1 MKTFRFGMAVL
12 ASAGLLAGMA
22 ACANPT
28 AGGSNVQANEVGP
41 AVEIAKSDAIAALV
55 PEEIRDKG
63 TFTVAINPDIAPVK
77 FLDSNGE
84 FAGLIP
90 ELLTQAGTV
99 MGLEPTMQQAAFDA
113 LVPGLEAQRF
123 DVIASIGDFKE
134 RQEKIDFIDYL
145 KTGSALIVSADFEKD
160 KVELSDLCGLKISYV
175 RGTFQ
180 QGQIEG
186 VSEDCAAAGK
196 EPLKAAGYGDANAA
210 MLSVKSGQSDGFW
223 GDIQSLLYNAKTSP
237 EIYKVVSHDV
247 AGPYGIGINK
257 EDVEFRDALHAAL
270 RSLVENGAYDQL
282 LEKWGQQNLG
292 MPDLPLN
299 TGASLDG

>member
-28 AGGSNVQANEVGP
+28 AGGSNVQANDVGP

-186 VSEDCAAAGK
+186 VTDDCAADGK
-196 EPLKAAGYGDANAA
+196 ESLKAAGYGDANAA
-210 MLSVKSGQSDGFW
+210 LLSVKSGQADGFW

-237 EIYKVVSHDV
+237 EIYKVVSDDV
-247 AGPYGIGINK
+247 AGPYGIGIN
-257 EDVEFRDALHAAL
+257 
-270 RSLVENGAYDQL
+270 
-282 LEKWGQQNLG
+282 LEKTGLVRFVNGTLERIRRDGTWNTLYRKWLSVLG
-292 MPDLPLN
+292 PVPAPPVPRYSD
-299 TGASLDG
+299 